1 MLKLLTET
9 KLTVTESLS
18 FSFLFFHLVK
28 ILYAKCKFLP
38 SKRKKHFLWKLK
50 PFNTRKIKIVNFKR
64 RLWQFRRKIFKNQCF
79 SGYIDMLMAYIDFPV
94 HVHTHEFLKGT
105 GFCNCYQ
112 FWIDAIMVGSRMRK
126 LFTDNENLV
135 FSFKLQKQIIH

>member
-1 MLKLLTET
+1 MTES
-9 KLTVTESLS
+9 KLTIIESLS

-50 PFNTRKIKIVNFKR
+50 PFNTRKIKIVNFKE
-64 RLWQFRRKIFKNQCF
+64 KISQKNQCF
-79 SGYIDMLMAYIDFPV
+79 SGYIDMLVAYIDFPV
-94 HVHTHEFLKGT
+94 HGHTHEFLKDT

-112 FWIDAIMVGSRMRK
+112 FWIDAIMVGRRMRK
-126 LFTDNENLV
+126 LFTDNENFV